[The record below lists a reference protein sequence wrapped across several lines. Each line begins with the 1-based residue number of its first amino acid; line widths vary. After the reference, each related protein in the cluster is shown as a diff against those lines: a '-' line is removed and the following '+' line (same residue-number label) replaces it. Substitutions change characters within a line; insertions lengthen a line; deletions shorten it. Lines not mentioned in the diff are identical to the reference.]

1 MEAAP
6 PCYNSWVGGG
16 GGNDGSDNGNNT
28 MPQQQLWGDGSS
40 REQQGQVYNCRAVA
54 VAPPSAVATGSI
66 TVPENPGFG
75 LGFAN
80 NSSNNS
86 NNDVPPMVG
95 FDYRNAMM
103 AMMMIEQRQHQQVQ
117 HQQHQQVQHYQ
128 QEQQHQLQQQRQ
140 QPRRPQQQQQQQ
152 RVAAMASG
160 HGECDKRSS
169 CDNMFLQSMP
179 QHQQQ
184 NYGAATAASM
194 GYRVSPSM
202 MGGKAG
208 PVGNLRLEEQS
219 ALNNAEMDLV
229 KRRLMSSD
237 GVGKGRSGS
246 TDPSIAAVG
255 EGSSF
260 ATMNNMPPNG
270 GDGSWQGARDA
281 AGGKRAFVGAPAGLP
296 SPSFLIGSTT
306 SSLRGFVGGVAKE
319 YNPKQIPP
327 VVPVGRGWNAHEFVM
342 MHDKPFVVDAALTA
356 TDLSAAALLVSSLP
370 QPSSS
375 RNDNLLLSPKD
386 SAMEPIASTAAAA
399 AAAAESTSIAEM
411 ATMTTATI
419 SCQTSPSMKVLSR
432 ERIIVADK
440 SQVAD
445 PSKEKVSFI
454 AKPGVAD
461 PSREKIILT
470 TKSQLSDPSRE
481 TNVSTVKSQ
490 STVAAVDEDYLR
502 SIIPRRLKKRKRMTY
517 RSNHNTEIATRCTP
531 IKEISIPSNFSP
543 GHSYRAAA
551 AYSLL
556 RTLSKELRL
565 SPFTLQAFTSALMLP
580 IPTKLLGEVHV
591 RALRV
596 LFASEAAA
604 HRNVGGGG
612 SNGNMGGY
620 HYENFGDGGIVD
632 LIARRRR
639 SKRNTSGGGRKEN
652 SGSLETTKVEEREE
666 VEYEYVR
673 KRGGN
678 NLFFLDLCT
687 WPLFYQDYALMST
700 EGNYLDVMDTT
711 QNSGGND
718 GGDDEEEFINIKSVA
733 MTPLNGIDLHPKVF
747 PKFID
752 KDRVPSGAGNTSG
765 TNDSLEWADRC
776 PGGPLGRRNQYGR
789 FVCCP
794 FHISAAVQLFR
805 KIHRQPAS
813 VAASSAAKGTD
824 VSRPSTL
831 VTSTKNRERNS
842 KKEEKK
848 MGGGQGSSGKKN
860 TSSRKSLLSWKGNG
874 NDSSEE
880 SDYLDDD
887 DDEFVVNDSDNDDV
901 YPSPT
906 KKKPKR
912 NGVDFV
918 ATQNHKSQ
926 RPMIPIRPINLDAR
940 HHHHLPPSSSSSS
953 PTSGIRGVRVFDVE
967 MARPSRDKRR
977 VFVGRPSGCKN
988 MHLIE
993 GHLSGT
999 SNTPTE
1005 LKSNILD
1012 TPYPICVDLTRPIIA
1027 STSKSH
1033 LQSQIAMISPASQ
1046 VSLPLISTSNNLA
1059 HLLAESLLNSNNRTA
1074 TRIESVALP
1083 RNPPQNLQEKRI
1095 PSVQRPQPSSPSA
1108 TTHAQPSFTPIVV
1121 HPVRLRSVN
1130 SNPLVVSDEIA
1141 ESVEKFFMGGH
1152 ATSNKGGNSEKKMD
1166 TDCIASDRSI
1176 QGRVTESLDN
1186 DQLLAHMVPVQQL
1199 ERGIPYHHLSLDA
1212 KLTMLEFI
1220 LDELLQVPEISD
1232 EMTRRQTLTS
1242 DFASP
1247 YGVPPLPHEYE
1258 QICNADECS
1267 VCGFEGDLLCCDG
1280 CPGSYHRACVGMGA
1294 TGKLP
1299 EGKWLCPECKIV
1311 DASKMVRGEKEDSF
1325 YATQH
1330 ILYYLPSSTN
1340 YTRSRTLSCTGA
1352 PWI

>member
-6 PCYNSWVGGG
+6 PYYNSWVGGG
-16 GGNDGSDNGNNT
+16 GGNDGSDNGINA
-28 MPQQQLWGDGSS
+28 MPKQQLWGDGSS
-40 REQQGQVYNCRAVA
+40 REQQGQYYNCRTVA
-54 VAPPSAVATGSI
+54 VAPPSSVATGSM
-66 TVPENPGFG
+66 TVAENPGFG

-80 NSSNNS
+80 NSNNNS

-103 AMMMIEQRQHQQVQ
+103 AMMMMEQRQHQQVQ
-117 HQQHQQVQHYQ
+117 HQQHQQVQHHQ
-128 QEQQHQLQQQRQ
+128 QVQQHQLQQQQQ
-140 QPRRPQQQQQQQ
+140 QPRRPQ
-152 RVAAMASG
+152 
-160 HGECDKRSS
+160 
-169 CDNMFLQSMP
+169 
-179 QHQQQ
+179 
-184 NYGAATAASM
+184 
-194 GYRVSPSM
+194 
-202 MGGKAG
+202 
-208 PVGNLRLEEQS
+208 
-219 ALNNAEMDLV
+219 
-229 KRRLMSSD
+229 
-237 GVGKGRSGS
+237 
-246 TDPSIAAVG
+246 
-255 EGSSF
+255 
-260 ATMNNMPPNG
+260 PNG

-296 SPSFLIGSTT
+296 SPSFLIGSMTP
-306 SSLRGFVGGVAKE
+306 SLCGFVGGVAKE

-342 MHDKPFVVDAALTA
+342 MRDKPFVFDAALTA
-356 TDLSAAALLVSSLP
+356 TDLSAAALLPSSLP

-375 RNDNLLLSPKD
+375 RDDNLLLSPKD
-386 SAMEPIASTAAAA
+386 SAMEPIASPAAA
-399 AAAAESTSIAEM
+399 AAAAEFTSIAEI

-419 SCQTSPSMKVLSR
+419 SCQTSPNMKVLSR
-432 ERIIVADK
+432 ERIVIADK
-440 SQVAD
+440 TQVTD

-454 AKPGVAD
+454 AKSGVAD

-490 STVAAVDEDYLR
+490 STVAAVAEDYLR

-517 RSNHNTEIATRCTP
+517 RSNHNTEIANRCTP

-556 RTLSKELRL
+556 RTLSNELRL

-591 RALRV
+591 RVLRV

-604 HRNVGGGG
+604 HRNGGGGG
-612 SNGNMGGY
+612 SNGDMGGY

-639 SKRNTSGGGRKEN
+639 SKRNTGGGGGKEN
-652 SGSLETTKVEEREE
+652 SGSLETTKVEEKEE

-700 EGNYLDVMDTT
+700 EGNYLDVMNTT
-711 QNSGGND
+711 QNSGGNG

-733 MTPLNGIDLHPKVF
+733 MTPLNGIDLHPKIF

-752 KDRVPSGAGNTSG
+752 KDRVPSGADNTSG

-776 PGGPLGRRNQYGR
+776 PVGPLGRRNQYGR

-813 VAASSAAKGTD
+813 KDASSAAKGTD

-848 MGGGQGSSGKKN
+848 MGGGQGSSGRKN

-912 NGVDFV
+912 NGVDGV
-918 ATQNHKSQ
+918 AKQNHNSQ

-953 PTSGIRGVRVFDVE
+953 PTSGIRGVRVFDIE
-967 MARPSRDKRR
+967 MARPSRDNRR
-977 VFVGRPSGCKN
+977 VFVGRDDRSIIPSGCKN

-999 SNTPTE
+999 SNTPTG

-1012 TPYPICVDLTRPIIA
+1012 PPNPICVDLTRPIIA

-1046 VSLPLISTSNNLA
+1046 VSLPLISTSNHLA
-1059 HLLAESLLNSNNRTA
+1059 HLLAESLLNSHNRTA
-1074 TRIESVALP
+1074 TRIEPVALP
-1083 RNPPQNLQEKRI
+1083 RKAPQNLQEKKN
-1095 PSVQRPQPSSPSA
+1095 PSVQRPQPFGPSA
-1108 TTHAQPSFTPIVV
+1108 TTHARPSFTPIVV

-1130 SNPLVVSDEIA
+1130 GNPLVVSDEIA

-1152 ATSNKGGNSEKKMD
+1152 ATSNKGGNTEKKMD

-1176 QGRVTESLDN
+1176 QVRVTESLDN
-1186 DQLLAHMVPVQQL
+1186 DHLLAHMVPVQQL

-1232 EMTRRQTLTS
+1232 EMTRRQTLTT

-1258 QICNADECS
+1258 QIVNADECT

-1280 CPGSYHRACVGMGA
+1280 CPGSFHRACVGMGV

-1311 DASKMVRGEKEDSF
+1311 DASKMVSGEKEDRF